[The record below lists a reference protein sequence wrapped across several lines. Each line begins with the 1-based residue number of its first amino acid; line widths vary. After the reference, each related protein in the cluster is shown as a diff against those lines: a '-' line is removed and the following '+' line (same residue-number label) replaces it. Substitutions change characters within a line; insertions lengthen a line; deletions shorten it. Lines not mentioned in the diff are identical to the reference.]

1 MHVSRLN
8 PLPLQA
14 SAPVDSRLMRKKQDD
29 DADRV
34 QPIGEDDGSEE
45 RRRQQAWLDA
55 SLEEQPE
62 AEETVE
68 GEAEEFYQASS
79 APTLPDGSE
88 MTSRP
93 QVEPPAPPPDS
104 ALDQLLAGI
113 KSEET
118 DETSNDALVIDP
130 KPSLNELLS
139 HILEK
144 PEET

>member
-14 SAPVDSRLMRKKQDD
+14 SAPVESRLMRKKQDD
-29 DADRV
+29 EDRV
-34 QPIGEDDGSEE
+34 QAIGEDDAAREE

-62 AEETVE
+62 ADEPAE
-68 GEAEEFYQASS
+68 GEGEEFYQASS
-79 APTLPDGSE
+79 APTLPGSE
-88 MTSRP
+88 VTSAP
-93 QVEPPAPPPDS
+93 HVEPPTPPES

-113 KSEET
+113 KSEDT

-144 PEET
+144 PEES